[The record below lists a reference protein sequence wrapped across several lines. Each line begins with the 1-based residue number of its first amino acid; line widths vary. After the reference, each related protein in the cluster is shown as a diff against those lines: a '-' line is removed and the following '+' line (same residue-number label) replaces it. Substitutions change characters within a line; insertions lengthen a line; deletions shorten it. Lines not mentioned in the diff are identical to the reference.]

1 MQARKLNEPVGF
13 LVSSLKPNQQNENFV
28 VFEAFLWV
36 ALRKLNFNVLS
47 DIYDVSSFGP
57 YLVFDNLLRN
67 FDMFF
72 TDN

>member
-1 MQARKLNEPVGF
+1 MQARKLYEPVGF

-28 VFEAFLWV
+28 VFEAFLKM

-47 DIYDVSSFGP
+47 DIYGVSSFGP

-67 FDMFF
+67 FVMFF